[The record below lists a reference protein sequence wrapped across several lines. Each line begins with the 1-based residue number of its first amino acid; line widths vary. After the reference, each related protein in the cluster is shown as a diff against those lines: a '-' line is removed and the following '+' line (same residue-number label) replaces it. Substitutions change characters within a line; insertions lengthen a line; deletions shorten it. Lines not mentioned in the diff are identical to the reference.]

1 MPSVGSGSNVQPS
14 RSVAAVGASAGTVPW
29 AAADPAAA
37 SQPIAPSPTIE
48 AWQRRSFAQ
57 RVIVGIVART
67 PAGSRARRP
76 RSGYHGAGPTL
87 GRFGRD
93 LLDGEALRFR
103 CSPTLPLRICM
114 ASPPRTGRFA
124 LQALVIGAIAL
135 LLVGLAIVTG
145 VDLVATGQR
154 LVTGLYPPEAVT
166 VQGEQIRD
174 LYTIVFLIAVAIFFL
189 VEGLILWTVLRY
201 RRRPEDVTLPAQTHG
216 NAVAE
221 VVWTVV
227 PTLIVA
233 FLFVISWQTLNQVE
247 IVSADPQTR
256 IKAVAGQF
264 QWTFEYLDESGQNT
278 VYTQLL
284 PTGDDG
290 GLVLPAGRTV
300 QLSLESPDVIHAF
313 YVPQFLFKRDVVPG
327 RINVFE
333 ITVNEDDAGQT
344 FRGQCAELCGAGHR
358 VMLFDVHAYRPADY
372 DAWLEAR
379 IAEANASPPP
389 APSGPAPGGPSGPPA
404 GAALAVSAFNLA
416 FEPTDLQ
423 APADTPFRI
432 DFDNRDASV
441 PHNVA
446 IHEGSPT
453 GPEVWKGEIFAGPA
467 KKIYDVAPLPAGAY
481 GFICTVHPSMTGTLT
496 VN

>member
-1 MPSVGSGSNVQPS
+1 
-14 RSVAAVGASAGTVPW
+14 
-29 AAADPAAA
+29 
-37 SQPIAPSPTIE
+37 
-48 AWQRRSFAQ
+48 
-57 RVIVGIVART
+57 
-67 PAGSRARRP
+67 
-76 RSGYHGAGPTL
+76 
-87 GRFGRD
+87 
-93 LLDGEALRFR
+93 
-103 CSPTLPLRICM
+103 M

-135 LLVGLAIVTG
+135 LLVAVAIVAG
-145 VDLVATGQR
+145 VDLIGTSQR
-154 LVTGLYPPEAVT
+154 IVTGLYPPEAVT
-166 VQGEQIRD
+166 VQGQQIRD

-216 NAVAE
+216 NAIAE

-233 FLFVISWQTLNQVE
+233 FLFVISWQTLNAVE

-264 QWTFEYLDESGQNT
+264 QWTFEYLDETGENT

-333 ITVNEDDAGQT
+333 ITVNEADAGQT
-344 FRGQCAELCGAGHR
+344 FRGQCAELCGVGHR
-358 VMLFDVHAYRPADY
+358 LMLFDVHAYTPADY

-389 APSGPAPGGPSGPPA
+389 APSGAPSGGPSGAPSGPPA
-404 GAALAVSAFNLA
+404 GPALTVTALNLA
-416 FEPTDLQ
+416 FQPTALQ
-423 APADTPFRI
+423 AAADTPFKI
-432 DFDNRDASV
+432 DFDNQDPSI

-453 GPEVWKGEIFAGPA
+453 GPEVWKGEIFPGPA
-467 KKIYDVAPLPAGAY
+467 KKTYDVPPLRAGAY
-481 GFICTVHPSMTGTLT
+481 
-496 VN
+496 